1 VVLLGRDLE
10 CARIDDL
17 LQAARRG
24 VSGVLVIQGEPGV
37 GKSTLLRYAG
47 ERATGMQT
55 VATRGIESESELP
68 FAGLADL
75 VRPLA
80 LSLRGIPA
88 AQSAALSSAVAVGP
102 PVAADRFAACAATLS
117 LLASAGES
125 QPVLVL
131 VDDLQWLDD
140 SSADAILFA
149 ARRLALEGVVIV
161 LAVREG
167 ETGNLD
173 LSGLPILRV
182 AGLDESAALQLLGQ
196 SENAPVSRTVGLRL
210 LQATGGN
217 PLGLLELPHLL
228 TPAQRDGYEPLPD
241 PLPSGPRL
249 EQAFLKRLSGLR
261 PATQRALVVAAAAE
275 SSDAATI
282 HRALQLM
289 EIAVDALHPAEAA
302 GLLSADGVH
311 LDFRHPLIRSA
322 IYQAAAPARRREAH
336 AALAQ
341 ALDAEHVAD
350 RRAWHL
356 AAAATEPDET
366 VARALEEAATRSL
379 SRSGYAAA
387 SRGFARAAALTP
399 AAESRAR
406 RYFAAAH
413 AADLAG
419 QHDAVVS
426 HLDAAASFQPSPAL
440 HLEIQRLRAVTETW
454 VRQPMAAHRLLL
466 AEASRADPAM
476 AAILLAEAAIPVFM
490 AGEIPLAL
498 RTAQRAYEVA
508 TASGRDVPLVVNTI
522 MAEALVLAG
531 EALAASPLVD
541 LSLRLAM
548 TLGPAASR
556 EVQYL
561 PFSLVALERY
571 DEARLLIGGAA
582 SMARDASAVGI
593 LPYVLAI
600 LCELEF
606 RTGNWAA
613 AYAAGTES
621 VRLSDETGQRSGSAY
636 GLVCLARVEATQG
649 RDTDSQAHLASATE
663 LARTHGLGSIFVY
676 AGSTAGLL
684 ELGRGRLE
692 PALVHLENVANLV
705 RSLGGAEPNV
715 VQWQADLVETL
726 LRTGRTVEGEAALQQ
741 LERQGEHTGGS
752 WAQAAAA
759 RCRGLQARADFET
772 HFARALEL
780 HQRRPSPFEI
790 ARTQLSFGEV
800 LRRNRRRVEA
810 RHHIYEALH
819 AFERLGAEPWAARAR
834 AELSATG
841 EKGRQRNLASSRR
854 LTPQELQIALAVAG
868 GATNREAAAGLFLS
882 PKTVEGHLS
891 RIYDKLEVRSR
902 TELVR
907 LFARESSAAELAT
920 HAPVLSL

>member
-1 VVLLGRDLE
+1 M
-10 CARIDDL
+10 
-17 LQAARRG
+17 
-24 VSGVLVIQGEPGV
+24 LVIQGEPGV
-37 GKSTLLRYAG
+37 GKSSLLRYASDQ
-47 ERATGMQT
+47 ASGMQT
-55 VATRGIESESELP
+55 VAARGIESESELP

-75 VRPLA
+75 VRPLNQ
-80 LSLRGIPA
+80 SLGSIPA
-88 AQSAALSSAVAVGP
+88 AQSAALSSAVAIGP

-117 LLASAGES
+117 LLATAAES
-125 QPVLVL
+125 EPLLVL

-149 ARRLALEGVVIV
+149 ARRLALEGVVMV

-167 ETGNLD
+167 ETGDLD
-173 LSGLPILRV
+173 LSGLPVLRL
-182 AGLDESAALQLLGQ
+182 AGLGETAALQFLDQ
-196 SENAPVSRTVGLRL
+196 SEDAPVSPAVGLSL
-210 LQATGGN
+210 HQATGGN
-217 PLGLLELPHLL
+217 PLGLLELPNLL
-228 TPAQRDGYEPLPD
+228 TPAQRDGREPLPD

-249 EQAFLKRLSGLR
+249 EQAFLKRLSRL
-261 PATQRALVVAAAAE
+261 PVATQRALLVAAAAE
-275 SSDAATI
+275 SSDVVTI
-282 HRALQLM
+282 RRALQFM
-289 EIAVDALHPAEAA
+289 EIAVDALHSAEAA
-302 GLLSADGVH
+302 GLVATDGVH
-311 LDFRHPLIRSA
+311 LRFRHPLIRSA
-322 IYQAAAPARRREAH
+322 IYQAVDPARRREAH

-366 VARALEEAATRSL
+366 VAQALEEAATRSL

-387 SRGFARAAALTP
+387 SRGFGRAAALTP

-419 QHDAVVS
+419 QRDAVVRY
-426 HLDAAASFQPSPAL
+426 LDEAAASHPNAAL
-440 HLEIQRLRAVTETW
+440 HFEIQRLRAVTETW
-454 VRQPMAAHRLLL
+454 VRRPMAAHRMLM
-466 AEASRADPAM
+466 AEAAGADPDM
-476 AAILLAEAAIPVFM
+476 AAILLAEATIPVFM
-490 AGEIPLAL
+490 AGEIPLAMA
-498 RTAQRAYEVA
+498 TARRAYEMA
-508 TASGRDVPLVVNTI
+508 SRSGREVPLVVNTI

-531 EALAASPLVD
+531 EAVAASPLVD
-541 LSLRLAM
+541 RSLRLAL
-548 TLGPAASR
+548 TRGPAASR

-571 DEARLLIGGAA
+571 EEARLLIAGAA

-621 VRLSDETGQRSGSAY
+621 VRLSEETGQRSGSAY
-636 GLVCLARVEATQG
+636 GLVCLARVEAAQG
-649 RDTDSQAHLASATE
+649 RDADSQAHLASAMD

-676 AGSTAGLL
+676 AGATAGLL

-715 VQWQADLVETL
+715 VQWQPDLIETL
-726 LRTGRTVEGEAALQQ
+726 VQIGRTAEADAALEE
-741 LERQGEHTGGS
+741 LERQAEYTGGT

-759 RCRGLQARADFET
+759 RCRGLQARADFER
-772 HFARALEL
+772 HFTRALEL
-780 HQRRPSPFEI
+780 HQRKPAPFEI
-790 ARTQLSFGEV
+790 ARTKLCLGEV

-810 RHHIYEALH
+810 RQPLYEALH
-819 AFERLGAEPWAARAR
+819 AFERLGAEPWAARVR

-841 EKGRQRNLASSRR
+841 ERGRPRNLASSRR

-868 GATNREAAAGLFLS
+868 GATNREAAARLFLS

-891 RIYDKLEVRSR
+891 RIYDKLDIRSR
-902 TELVR
+902 SELVR
-907 LFARESSAAELAT
+907 LFARESPAAELAP
-920 HAPVLSL
+920 ALQS

>member
-1 VVLLGRDLE
+1 
-10 CARIDDL
+10 
-17 LQAARRG
+17 
-24 VSGVLVIQGEPGV
+24 
-37 GKSTLLRYAG
+37 
-47 ERATGMQT
+47 M
-55 VATRGIESESELP
+55 
-68 FAGLADL
+68 
-75 VRPLA
+75 
-80 LSLRGIPA
+80 
-88 AQSAALSSAVAVGP
+88 
-102 PVAADRFAACAATLS
+102 
-117 LLASAGES
+117 
-125 QPVLVL
+125 L
-131 VDDLQWLDD
+131 VDDLQWLDV
-140 SSADAILFA
+140 SSAEAALFV
-149 ARRLALEGVVIV
+149 ARRLALEGIV
-161 LAVREG
+161 MLLAVREDD
-167 ETGNLD
+167 TSKLD
-173 LSGLPILRV
+173 VAGVPVLRLT
-182 AGLDESAALQLLGQ
+182 GLDEAASLDYLSQ
-196 SENAPVSRTVGLRL
+196 SDHAPVSRSVGIALHR
-210 LQATGGN
+210 ATRGN
-217 PLGLLELPHLL
+217 PLGLLELPNLL
-228 TPAQRDGYEPLPD
+228 SQAQRDGRDPLPD

-249 EQAFLKRLSGLR
+249 EQAFLTRLSGL
-261 PATQRALVVAAAAE
+261 PPSTQRALLVAAAAE
-275 SSDAATI
+275 SSDVATV
-282 HRALQLM
+282 HRALQFI
-289 EIAVDALHPAEAA
+289 EIQVTALDPAETA
-302 GLLSADGVH
+302 GLIVVDGVH
-311 LDFRHPLIRSA
+311 LRFRHPLIRSA
-322 IYQAAAPARRREAH
+322 IYQAATPARRREAH
-336 AALAQ
+336 SALAH
-341 ALDAEHVAD
+341 ALDADHVAD

-356 AAAATEPDET
+356 AAAAVEPDES
-366 VARALEEAATRSL
+366 VALALEQAATRSL
-379 SRSGYAAA
+379 ARSGYAAA
-387 SRGFARAAALTP
+387 SRAFARSAALTP
-399 AAESRAR
+399 ASGQRAR
-406 RYFAAAH
+406 RYVSAAQAG
-413 AADLAG
+413 DLAG
-419 QHDAVVS
+419 QREAVVQS
-426 HLDAAASFQPSPAL
+426 LDQAAACQPDPSL
-440 HLEIQRLRAVTETW
+440 RLEIQRLRAVTETW
-454 VRQPMAAHRLLL
+454 VRQPMVAHRMLM
-466 AEASRADPAM
+466 AEAGGADPAT
-476 AAILLAEAAIPVFM
+476 AAILLAEATIPVFM
-490 AGEIPLAL
+490 AGEVALAL
-498 RTAQRAYEVA
+498 ATARRAYD
-508 TASGRDVPLVVNTI
+508 TASASGPEVPLVVNTI

-531 EALAASPLVD
+531 EAVAASPLVD
-541 LSLRLAM
+541 RSLHLAM

-556 EVQYL
+556 EAQYL
-561 PFSLVALERY
+561 PFTLVALERY
-571 DEARLLIGGAA
+571 EEARLLIAGAA
-582 SMARDASAVGI
+582 STARDASAVGI
-593 LPYVLAI
+593 LPNVLAI